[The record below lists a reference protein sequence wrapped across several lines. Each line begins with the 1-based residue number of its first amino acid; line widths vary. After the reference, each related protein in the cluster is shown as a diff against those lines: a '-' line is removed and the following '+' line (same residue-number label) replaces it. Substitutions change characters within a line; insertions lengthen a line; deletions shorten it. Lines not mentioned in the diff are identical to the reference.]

1 MHDPKQSVVVGK
13 QMDPPI
19 VVSDSFKPNWSLVEP
34 NSDTEFTWAPAS
46 TICTALYPIF
56 ISPEDEDSED
66 DPDEG
71 GWLDDSSP
79 SAQSEDDKSAKDSE
93 WHGCTL
99 IHKRK
104 SLNSE
109 SSQQRKSESF

>member
-1 MHDPKQSVVVGK
+1 MHDPKQSVIVGK

-19 VVSDSFKPNWSLVEP
+19 VVSDSSEPNWSLVEP
-34 NSDTEFTWAPAS
+34 NSDTEFTQAPAS
-46 TICTALYPIF
+46 TICT
-56 ISPEDEDSED
+56 
-66 DPDEG
+66 
-71 GWLDDSSP
+71 DDSSP
-79 SAQSEDDKSAKDSE
+79 LAWSEDDESAKDSE

-104 SLNSE
+104 PLNSE

>member
-1 MHDPKQSVVVGK
+1 
-13 QMDPPI
+13 MDPPI
-19 VVSDSFKPNWSLVEP
+19 IVSDSSEPNWSLVEP
-34 NSDTEFTWAPAS
+34 NSDTEFTQAPAS
-46 TICTALYPIF
+46 TIHTALYPIF
-56 ISPEDEDSED
+56 VSPEAED

-79 SAQSEDDKSAKDSE
+79 SAWSEDDESAKDSE
-93 WHGCTL
+93 WHGHTL